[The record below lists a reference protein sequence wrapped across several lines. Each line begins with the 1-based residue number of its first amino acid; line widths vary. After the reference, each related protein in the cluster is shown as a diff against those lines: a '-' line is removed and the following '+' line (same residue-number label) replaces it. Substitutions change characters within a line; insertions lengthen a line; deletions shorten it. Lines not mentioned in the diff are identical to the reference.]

1 MYQPYLNPDHT
12 PPSLRLPWIGPVRPW
27 RLILLAALVAG
38 CVGVYSCYRGRVAFR
53 SVSPE
58 GKRAIVLKEYRVGA
72 GIPLQYFR
80 IELLAEE
87 QGRQTV
93 VYRSNEKWF
102 FEFAAAHWASNSKV
116 VDLLACNLESSDL
129 LLRYEFS
136 TGRVV
141 ELDDRMG
148 EALSRA
154 IEDEYSADYAK
165 YRGSLTPLQ
174 WACATPGR
182 DAFTDK
188 HPEWAE

>member
-27 RLILLAALVAG
+27 QLILLAVLIAG
-38 CVGVYSCYRGRVAFR
+38 CAGLYSYYRGRVVFR
-53 SVSPE
+53 SVSPD
-58 GKRAIVLKEYRVGA
+58 GKRGIVLKEYRVGV
-72 GIPLQYFR
+72 GVPLQYFR
-80 IELLAEE
+80 IEVFAEE

-93 VYRSNEKWF
+93 VYRSNEKWLL
-102 FEFAAAHWASNSKV
+102 EFAAAHWESNSKM

-129 LLRYEFS
+129 LMRYEFPA
-136 TGRVV
+136 GRVI
-141 ELDDRMG
+141 ELDDRMQ

-165 YRGSLTPLQ
+165 YRESLTPLQ
-174 WACATPGR
+174 WACAAYGR
-182 DAFTDK
+182 VAFTDK

>member
-1 MYQPYLNPDHT
+1 MAQD
-12 PPSLRLPWIGPVRPW
+12 
-27 RLILLAALVAG
+27 
-38 CVGVYSCYRGRVAFR
+38 
-53 SVSPE
+53 
-58 GKRAIVLKEYRVGA
+58 GKRGIVLKEYRVGV

>member
-1 MYQPYLNPDHT
+1 MCL
-12 PPSLRLPWIGPVRPW
+12 
-27 RLILLAALVAG
+27 
-38 CVGVYSCYRGRVAFR
+38 GVYSCYRGRVAFR
-53 SVSPE
+53 RVSPD

-80 IELLAEE
+80 IEVLAEE
-87 QGRQTV
+87 QRRQTV
-93 VYRSNEKWF
+93 VYRSHEKWF
-102 FEFAAAHWASNSKV
+102 AEFATAHWASNSKV

-129 LLRYEFS
+129 LMRYEFPA
-136 TGRVV
+136 GRVV
-141 ELDDRMG
+141 ELDDRMQ

-154 IEDEYSADYAK
+154 IVDEYSADYAK